1 MRESRALGEVAILQ
15 DVPRRSV
22 PRPDAR
28 RKARGFNGPRGS
40 RPVATRIMSGLV
52 ISRLVVSRLI
62 LAALFAAGPVVA
74 SKAFAQEAAQPP
86 AASSPAPAEGAQALP
101 RTAEELPALVPSTGN
116 SGDAEDVTLPEKP
129 AAVLKGGESSWDDG
143 FKNLTESFTR
153 IQDALAKAGLK
164 PAGRPIAIF
173 LSADDTHFRFEAM
186 VPLAAPFPGGGEI
199 APGITAGVT
208 PSGRALRFVHK
219 APYDE
224 IDTTYEAITA
234 YLDSKNMV
242 AKDTFI
248 EEYPSRTMD
257 PDDPELEINVYV
269 QPK

>member
-1 MRESRALGEVAILQ
+1 MMESRALGEVAILQ
-15 DVPRRSV
+15 IV
-22 PRPDAR
+22 PRPGAR
-28 RKARGFNGPRGS
+28 RKARDHHGPWAS
-40 RPVATRIMSGLV
+40 RPVAA
-52 ISRLVVSRLI
+52 LVVSALVM
-62 LAALFAAGPVVA
+62 AALFAAGPVLA
-74 SKAFAQEAAQPP
+74 PTALAQEAAQPP
-86 AASSPAPAEGAQALP
+86 ATSSPAPAPAEGVQAPP
-101 RTAEELPALVPSTGN
+101 RVVEELPALVPSTGN
-116 SGDAEDVTLPEKP
+116 SGDAEAVTLPEKP

-164 PAGRPIAIF
+164 PAGRPLAVF

>member
-1 MRESRALGEVAILQ
+1 MMESRAVEEVASLQ
-15 DVPRRSV
+15 AVPELTFRGRGQAMRR
-22 PRPDAR
+22 PRLAICIG
-28 RKARGFNGPRGS
+28 A
-40 RPVATRIMSGLV
+40 
-52 ISRLVVSRLI
+52 LVVVG
-62 LAALFAAGPVVA
+62 LFLAGPVVPGP
-74 SKAFAQEAAQPP
+74 AFAQEAP
-86 AASSPAPAEGAQALP
+86 APAGASPAPGPEAGSSASGSQAAPRIADDLP
-101 RTAEELPALVPSTGN
+101 TLVPSTGDG
-116 SGDAEDVTLPEKP
+116 GDAEDVTLPEKP
-129 AAVLKGGESSWDDG
+129 AAVLRGGESTWDDG

-164 PAGRPIAIF
+164 PAGRPLAVF

-242 AKDTFI
+242 AKDAFI

-257 PDDPELEINVYV
+257 PDDPNLEINVYV